1 MRSTERGFVTLTAL
15 LDVLIISLVGA
26 ILMTSLLGE
35 IQGEFGYNQAV
46 AAASTAEAGLHWA
59 GNRLSGGSAATQVYQ
74 GDSNQTLQGAG
85 GQQAGVFD
93 VAVTCADGTAVDT
106 GSAGCANQPNQRLVR
121 STAYVPAKAG
131 TLGKR
136 TVQALVSQ
144 NTFYNKTICAYQGVN
159 FDQGVTIQGDV
170 GSEGT
175 ANPDLTLQ
183 GPSSNAAK
191 IKPAPGNV
199 QQGSAYAVSTVSCS
213 QNCASQVAGT
223 VNNNQTPGTVCPNIT
238 QVWNTYACAPGSA
251 TFNGSALTISSANN
265 SWNTITVG
273 SGGSVTFV
281 TAGPTDVLT
290 VNANSIT
297 AGGNSQF
304 VVQGGGIVQ
313 LNIKSQLTAG
323 QQSGFGL
330 NTLLSPLPSPIPTSN
345 LIPAGHLIVRSC
357 NTGAPSPAIWFNQAG
372 GLSAVFIAP
381 YGNVQM
387 DQAQNAQGAV
397 LAANVLMDQG
407 TGFGFDAS
415 ASAVGFG
422 FNKLLSWQDVP

>member
-1 MRSTERGFVTLTAL
+1 MRSAERGFVTLAAL
-15 LDVLIISLVGA
+15 LDVLIITTVGA
-26 ILMTSLLGE
+26 ILMTSLFGE
-35 IQGEFGYNQAV
+35 VQGEFGYNYAV
-46 AAASTAEAGLHWA
+46 GATSTAEAGLHWG
-59 GNRLSGGSAATQVYQ
+59 GNKLSGASAVTQVYQ

-85 GQQAGVFD
+85 GQQVGVFD
-93 VAVTCADGTAVDT
+93 VAVTCADGTAVDV
-106 GSAGCANQPNQRLVR
+106 GSAGCTTMPNQRLIKA
-121 STAYVPAKAG
+121 TGYVPFKAG
-131 TLGKR
+131 ALGKR

-183 GPSSNAAK
+183 GPSGSAAR
-191 IKPAPGNV
+191 IQPAPGGV
-199 QQGSAYAVSTVSCS
+199 QPGSAYAVTSVSCS
-213 QNCASQVAGT
+213 QGCASQVAGT
-223 VNNNQTPGTVCPNIT
+223 VNGNQTPGTVCPNIT
-238 QVWNTYACAPGSA
+238 QVWSSYVCTPGSA
-251 TFNGSALTISSANN
+251 TFNGSTLTISSANN
-265 SWNTITVG
+265 TWNTINIG

-290 VNANSIT
+290 VNVNSIT
-297 AGGNSQF
+297 AGSYSQF
-304 VVQGGGIVQ
+304 VIQGGGIVQ
-313 LNIKSQLTAG
+313 LNVKGQLTVG
-323 QQSGFGL
+323 QHSGFGL
-330 NTLLSPLPSPIPTSN
+330 KTLLSPLPSPIPTSN
-345 LIPAGHLIVRSC
+345 LVPAGNLIVRSC
-357 NTGAPSPAIWFNQAG
+357 VTSGTAIWFDQAG

-397 LAANVLMDQG
+397 LAANVQMDQG
-407 TGFGFDAS
+407 TGFGFDVS